1 MSIEQRLTAIE
12 AGQQRIES
20 LLSELLSALIEEDQ
34 EEAVTDL
41 NGQPSG
47 RARNE
52 NQEL

>member
-34 EEAVTDL
+34 EAVTDL

-47 RARNE
+47 RARDE